1 MLKLSQLQSI
11 VKKKIRE
18 TFKNHFCISLRH
30 VDMSVD
36 RDSNWYEVEISYV
49 LPKKIKEIFSPIFK
63 ERNLVLDLRRLDS
76 WAEMFMYFRNLAD
89 EGTPKERLMKHSQ
102 RNIARTEANKENVRI
117 LLQEL
122 DLVATERKSVPSKD
136 SGYPE
141 RFQIEGTDIEI
152 GYGSMHVFPGMGSE
166 KMVKKY
172 DATLGTFAI
181 FNHTVEYNYD
191 SDGRI
196 NSINDIKE
204 RETTNKTKLN
214 LAELRNLLGLVIPAK
229 KN

>member
-1 MLKLSQLQSI
+1 
-11 VKKKIRE
+11 
-18 TFKNHFCISLRH
+18 
-30 VDMSVD
+30 
-36 RDSNWYEVEISYV
+36 
-49 LPKKIKEIFSPIFK
+49 
-63 ERNLVLDLRRLDS
+63 
-76 WAEMFMYFRNLAD
+76 LAD